1 MVARSA
7 SFTPGPSAGNPSLA
21 EVLDAHTVRGALCR
35 VEDGRVRCLACG
47 HRCLL
52 AEGRRGVC
60 RVRFNRGGHLQVPF
74 GYVGGLQ
81 CDPVEK
87 KPFYH
92 VHPGSAAL
100 TFGMLGCDFHC
111 AYCQNWVTSQAL
123 RDPISTAT
131 LHPVRPAEVVSL
143 ARQQGARLVV
153 SSYNE
158 PLISA
163 EWADAIFR
171 LAQPAGFA
179 CAIVSNGNA
188 TREVLDLLGP
198 HLAAC
203 KIDLKGFDAIRY
215 RTLGGTLDNVL
226 ATIREVHRRGL
237 WLEVVTLVVPGFNDD
252 ETELRDAAG
261 FLASVSPDIP
271 WHVTAFHPDYR
282 MTSVPR
288 TTLRQLLRAAEGGIA
303 AGLRYVYVG
312 NIPGRVGPWEDT
324 RCPQCRAPLVER
336 RGWQIRGYHLTA
348 EGRCPK
354 CHTAIPGRWSR
365 PPGL

>member
-1 MVARSA
+1 MVAHPA
-7 SFTPGPSAGNPSLA
+7 PAAGLPAVNPTLA
-21 EVLDAHTVRGALCR
+21 KLLDAHTVPGALAR
-35 VEDGRVRCLACG
+35 AENGRVRCLACG

-60 RVRFNRGGHLQVPF
+60 RVRFNHGGQLQVPF
-74 GYVGGLQ
+74 GYVNSLQ

-92 VHPGSAAL
+92 VFPGATAL

-123 RDPISTAT
+123 RDP
-131 LHPVRPAEVVSL
+131 VSSGAVHLIQPEEIVAL
-143 ARQQGARLVV
+143 ARRSGARIVV

-158 PLISA
+158 PLITA

-188 TREVLDLLGP
+188 TPEVLDLLGP
-198 HLAAC
+198 RLAAC
-203 KIDLKGFDAIRY
+203 KIDLKGFDALRY
-215 RTLGGTLDNVL
+215 RTLGGSLDHVRT
-226 ATIREVHRRGL
+226 AIREVHRRGI
-237 WLEVVTLVVPGFNDD
+237 WLEIVTLLVPGFNDD
-252 ETELRDAAG
+252 EIELRDAAA
-261 FLASVSPDIP
+261 FLASVSRDLP

-282 MTSVPR
+282 MTAVPR
-288 TTLRQLLRAAEGGIA
+288 TTLRPLLRAAEAGVA

-312 NIPGRVGPWEDT
+312 NIPGHVGPWEDT
-324 RCPQCRAPLVER
+324 WCPHCHTRLIAR
-336 RGWQIRGYHLTA
+336 RGWQISDYHLTPD
-348 EGRCPK
+348 GRCPK
-354 CHTAIPGRWSR
+354 CHAAIPGVWS
-365 PPGL
+365 PP